1 MYWLLDD
8 LRRNILLVCLY
19 YIVQSIESLNFLL
32 IAGWSNKEIVI
43 FLKEPHMDEES
54 RAICDHLYKIGVLHF
69 TDKRWVGPERI
80 VVDDDENILDYAY
93 EKGGVIISLDQFRDA
108 YKKWPQYRDVIKN
121 RLLQFSFVQGD
132 EFYVAPHPLG
142 PKGPHREEI
151 WKF

>member
-1 MYWLLDD
+1 
-8 LRRNILLVCLY
+8 
-19 YIVQSIESLNFLL
+19 
-32 IAGWSNKEIVI
+32 
-43 FLKEPHMDEES
+43 MDEES
-54 RAICDHLYKIGVLHF
+54 RAICDHLYKIGVLHY

-80 VVDDDENILDYAY
+80 VVDDDENILDYAF

-108 YKKWPQYRDVIKN
+108 YEKWPQYHDVIKN
-121 RLLQFSFVQGD
+121 RLLQFSFIQGD